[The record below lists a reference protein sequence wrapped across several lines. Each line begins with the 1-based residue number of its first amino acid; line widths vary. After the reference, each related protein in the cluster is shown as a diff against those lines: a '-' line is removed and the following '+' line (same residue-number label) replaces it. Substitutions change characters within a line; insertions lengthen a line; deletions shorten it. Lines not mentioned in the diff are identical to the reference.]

1 MDKTYVFDNAG
12 SGFGDMSGLV
22 ASLCQH
28 RGLDPNMVMAMMNNR
43 GVGYGNGYPYGSGC
57 CCNNNGNGNC
67 GC

>member
-22 ASLCQH
+22 ASLCQQ

-43 GVGYGNGYPYGSGC
+43 GDDYSERRRRDSRGRYM
-57 CCNNNGNGNC
+57 
-67 GC
+67 

>member
-22 ASLCQH
+22 ASLCQQ

-43 GVGYGNGYPYGSGC
+43 GVGYGEGG
-57 CCNNNGNGNC
+57 
-67 GC
+67 